1 MTKGFCVGWADAYVR
16 SSVCDHSR
24 QRRTQL
30 SPWTVGRSSRVHEI
44 LIEGTAPPSPSQP
57 YSHPLH
63 PPTLEGIGDACFS
76 HFLLILKGLMLNNSA
91 FVVAA
96 VQSPSRV

>member
-30 SPWTVGRSSRVHEI
+30 SPWTVGRSRGVHGI
-44 LIEGTAPPSPSQP
+44 LIDGTAPPPLSPTP
-57 YSHPLH
+57 PLH

-76 HFLLILKGLMLNNSA
+76 NFLLILKGLMLNISA